1 MYENSATYTWW
12 DIEDGVGPL
21 ATQAVDRW
29 EAHGRPK
36 EALGAP
42 AVLRVWPTGE
52 GKVTYTIGLFYGGFE
67 VYTAEGA
74 ISISGVSRR
83 VATDATIKS
92 ITESASDIVGDSVAE
107 KLTRGLSEWLCQQ

>member
-29 EAHGRPK
+29 EALGLPK
-36 EALGAP
+36 DALGAP

-52 GKVTYTIGLFYGGFE
+52 GKVSYTISLSYGESE

-74 ISISGVSRR
+74 ISISGVSQR
-83 VATDATIKS
+83 VAADATIKS
-92 ITESASDIVGDSVAE
+92 ITESASGIVGDSIAE